1 VSILKKPGHKIK
13 ILIATIGLDGH
24 DRGAKVIAQAL
35 KESGMNVLYL
45 GIRNTPQSIVDK
57 AISNSVD
64 LIGISSLSGGY
75 LNHFMKT
82 LELLKQKNVDISIIG
97 GGIIPE
103 DDKQLL
109 IKAGIKDIF
118 SPGTPLKTII
128 SRINQIIEENHKES

>member
-1 VSILKKPGHKIK
+1 
-13 ILIATIGLDGH
+13 
-24 DRGAKVIAQAL
+24 
-35 KESGMNVLYL
+35 
-45 GIRNTPQSIVDK
+45 
-57 AISNSVD
+57 
-64 LIGISSLSGGY
+64 
-75 LNHFMKT
+75 MKT